1 MSKSKIWFVA
11 VLTVLVLGAVSWS
24 AYQAI
29 GKKSALNQSYAF
41 AQKTK
46 EGVNWFKVTERKGKV
61 TGHLNETILEESPE
75 MHFDPNLFKH
85 KYQLT
90 GKDLSVK
97 KQGEN
102 KSITYKAVDQK
113 N

>member
-1 MSKSKIWFVA
+1 M
-11 VLTVLVLGAVSWS
+11 
-24 AYQAI
+24 
-29 GKKSALNQSYAF
+29 NQSYAF